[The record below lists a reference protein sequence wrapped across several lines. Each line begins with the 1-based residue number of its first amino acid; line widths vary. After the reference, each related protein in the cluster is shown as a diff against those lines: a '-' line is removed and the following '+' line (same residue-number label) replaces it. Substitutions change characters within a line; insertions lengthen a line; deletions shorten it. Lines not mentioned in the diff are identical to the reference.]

1 MAKVGPGQQDRTA
14 AAATPDTGRPGRARP
29 VRWLAVALVLFMVGA
44 GCGGGGGDR
53 AASPSEAV
61 AEDPGVVHV
70 HGLGINPRDGALF
83 AATHTGLFVI
93 GDGTATR
100 VTERFQDTMGF
111 TVVGPDYFLGS
122 GHPDF
127 RDRQLTVPNKRPLL
141 GLVESRD
148 AGRSWQPLSLL
159 GEADFHALEVAHG
172 RVYGYDATGQR
183 FMVTADRRRWQV
195 RSTVELV
202 GFAVS
207 PTDPELVVATT
218 GRRLLRSTDGGR
230 HWQSLQGPALLVL
243 DWADQAGL
251 WGVAADGQVWDSPD
265 AARTWQRPGRVGGQP
280 EALLAD
286 QGRLYAAVVELGILS
301 SADGGRSWQLRY
313 RERQPAG

>member
-1 MAKVGPGQQDRTA
+1 MRRFAKVTLLML
-14 AAATPDTGRPGRARP
+14 T
-29 VRWLAVALVLFMVGA
+29 LLVVGA
-44 GCGGGGGDR
+44 GCSGER
-53 AASPSEAV
+53 PASPSPAV

-70 HGLGINPRDGALF
+70 HGLGVNPRDGALF
-83 AATHTGLFVI
+83 AATHTGLFII
-93 GDGTATR
+93 GDDSATR
-100 VTERFQDTMGF
+100 ITERFQDTMGF
-111 TVVGPDYFLGS
+111 TVVGPDHFLGS

-127 RDRQLTVPNKRPLL
+127 RDKQLTVPNKRPLL

-159 GEADFHALEVAHG
+159 GEADFHALQVAHG
-172 RVYGYDATGQR
+172 LVYGYDATGQR
-183 FMVTADRRRWQV
+183 FMVTSDRRRWQV

-207 PTDPELVVATT
+207 PTDPKLVVGTT

-230 HWQSLQGPALLVL
+230 HWQSIQGPALLVL
-243 DWADQAGL
+243 DWADQAGF
-251 WGVAADGQVWDSPD
+251 WGITADGQVWQSRDTT
-265 AARTWQRPGRVGGQP
+265 RTWQRPGRVGGQP
-280 EALLAD
+280 EALLAH

-301 SADGGRSWQLRY
+301 STDGGQTWQVRY

>member
-1 MAKVGPGQQDRTA
+1 MRRFAKVTM
-14 AAATPDTGRPGRARP
+14 
-29 VRWLAVALVLFMVGA
+29 LVLALLAVGA
-44 GCGGGGGDR
+44 GCSDER
-53 AASPSEAV
+53 PASPSPAM

-70 HGLGINPRDGALF
+70 HGLGINPRDGVLF
-83 AATHTGLFVI
+83 AATHTGLFAI
-93 GDGTATR
+93 GDDTATR
-100 VTERFQDTMGF
+100 VTERLQDTMGF
-111 TVVGPDYFLGS
+111 TVAGPDHFLGS

-127 RDRQLTVPNKRPLL
+127 RDKQLTVPNRRPLL

-159 GEADFHALEVAHG
+159 GEADFHALQIAHG
-172 RVYGYDATGQR
+172 LVYGYDATGQR
-183 FMVTADRRRWQV
+183 FMVTSDRSRWQV

-207 PTDPELVVATT
+207 PADPKLVVGTT

-230 HWQSLQGPALLVL
+230 HWQSIQGPALLVL
-243 DWADQAGL
+243 DWADQTGL
-251 WGVAADGQVWDSPD
+251 WGITADGQVWHSPD
-265 AARTWQRPGRVGGQP
+265 ATRTWQRPGRVGGQP
-280 EALLAD
+280 EALLAH

-301 SADGGRSWQLRY
+301 SADGGRTWQVRY

>member
-1 MAKVGPGQQDRTA
+1 MAKAGSGGQGRTA
-14 AAATPDTGRPGRARP
+14 AAATRPIGRRRARLA
-29 VRWLAVALVLFMVGA
+29 RWLAVALVLLMVGA
-44 GCGGGGGDR
+44 GCSDSDR
-53 AASPSEAV
+53 AASPSPAV

-70 HGLGINPRDGALF
+70 HGLGINPRDGGLF

-93 GDGTATR
+93 GDGTAAR
-100 VTERFQDTMGF
+100 VTDRFQDTMGF
-111 TVVGPDYFLGS
+111 TVVGPDHFLGS

-127 RDRQLTVPNKRPLL
+127 RDTQLTVPNKRPLL

-148 AGRSWQPLSLL
+148 AGRSWLPLSLL

-183 FMVTADRRRWQV
+183 FMVTSDRRRWQV
-195 RSTVELV
+195 RSTIQLV

-207 PTDPELVVATT
+207 PSDPKLIVGTT

-230 HWQSLQGPALLVL
+230 HWQSLQGPALLVV

-251 WGVAADGQVWDSPD
+251 WGVAADGQVWLSPD
-265 AARTWQRPGRVGGQP
+265 AAKTWQRPGQVGGEP

-286 QGRLYAAVVELGILS
+286 QGQLYVAVVELGIVS

-313 RERQPAG
+313 REGQPAG

>member
-1 MAKVGPGQQDRTA
+1 MAKGRSRRQGRTA
-14 AAATPDTGRPGRARP
+14 AAATRPIGGRRAQP
-29 VRWLAVALVLFMVGA
+29 VRWLAVALLVVVVGA
-44 GCGGGGGDR
+44 GCGPDR
-53 AASPSEAV
+53 PASPSAAV

-83 AATHTGLFVI
+83 AATHTGLFAI
-93 GDGTATR
+93 GDGSATR

-111 TVVGPDYFLGS
+111 TVVGPDHFLGS

-127 RDRQLTVPNKRPLL
+127 RDTQLTVPNKRPLL

-148 AGRSWQPLSLL
+148 AGRSWLPLSLL

-195 RSTVELV
+195 RSTIQLV

-207 PTDPELVVATT
+207 PADPELVVATT

-230 HWQSLQGPALLVL
+230 HWQSLQGPALLVV

-251 WGVAADGQVWDSPD
+251 WAVAADGQVWHSRD
-265 AARTWQRPGRVGGQP
+265 AAKTWQRPGRVGGQP

>member
-1 MAKVGPGQQDRTA
+1 MARQAPGRRRRTA
-14 AAATPDTGRPGRARP
+14 AATAAPGGRRPGLGGLAGR
-29 VRWLAVALVLFMVGA
+29 LAVALVILVVGA
-44 GCGGGGGDR
+44 GCSDGDR
-53 AASPSEAV
+53 AAAPSQAV
-61 AEDPGVVHV
+61 AEDPGVVHI
-70 HGLGINPRDGALF
+70 HGLGINPRDGALL

-100 VTERFQDTMGF
+100 VTERLQDTMGF

-127 RDRQLTVPNKRPLL
+127 RDTQLTVPNKRPLL

-172 RVYGYDATGQR
+172 LVYGYDATGQR
-183 FMVTADRRRWQV
+183 FMVTSDRSRWQV
-195 RSTVELV
+195 RSSVELA

-218 GRRLLRSTDGGR
+218 GRVLLRSTDGGR
-230 HWQSLQGPALLVL
+230 HWQQLQGPALLVL

-251 WGVAADGQVWDSPD
+251 WGVAADGQVWHSRD
-265 AARTWQRPGRVGGQP
+265 AAKTWQRPGRVGGQP

-286 QGRLYAAVVELGILS
+286 QGRLYAAVVKLGILS